1 MLLTSCLGSGHEVN
15 NSCPLIEPILV
26 SEDDVLTDGTARQ
39 ILIHNEMWERLCQ

>member
-1 MLLTSCLGSGHEVN
+1 MLLTSCLGSGQEVS